1 MEPLKGNEFI
11 QLSENTPAEFV
22 LIHIP
27 DKDVFISN
35 FHPSSALYE
44 DVTEIKSIKHCMKQL
59 TAILNKH
66 NVHVFTVR
74 DCLKLNKQKLKEL
87 AFTNLTYINTEN
99 ENNNYDKE
107 KYKKFLYYCSD
118 EYKKSIIE
126 KLLPDQ
132 LVDIIITKPTY
143 HLKYVDHNTFIEAS
157 QINFNPVGGLVFC
170 RDQQITTQKGV
181 IIGRAYSNQ
190 RGAENDIM
198 EIVFKNLGA
207 KIIGRIPEG
216 TFLEGGDFFAAK
228 YDLSLLGIGL
238 RTKVEAAYYL
248 MNNNLIGSRRF
259 ALVVDEFDLDQQRM
273 HLDTYFNIL
282 NDEYCLV
289 LDFED
294 CSKVCGKNI
303 NRKVYLYDR
312 KNDEEGIKSDSDNIK
327 SQCGFYKLSKIF
339 DNFYDYLNYEGY
351 KMIKVTHK
359 QQEEYMINFLNI
371 GNNTVLSVNP
381 YFKELVKET
390 GVNVEYIEFKAI
402 MNMYGAMH
410 CATQVGRRNS
420 I

>member
-1 MEPLKGNEFI
+1 MEPLKGTEFI

-99 ENNNYDKE
+99 ENNNHDKE

-143 HLKYVDHNTFIEAS
+143 YLKYVAHNTFIEAS
-157 QINFNPVGGLVFC
+157 QINFNPVGG
-170 RDQQITTQKGV
+170 
-181 IIGRAYSNQ
+181 
-190 RGAENDIM
+190 
-198 EIVFKNLGA
+198 
-207 KIIGRIPEG
+207 
-216 TFLEGGDFFAAK
+216 
-228 YDLSLLGIGL
+228 
-238 RTKVEAAYYL
+238 
-248 MNNNLIGSRRF
+248 
-259 ALVVDEFDLDQQRM
+259 
-273 HLDTYFNIL
+273 
-282 NDEYCLV
+282 
-289 LDFED
+289 
-294 CSKVCGKNI
+294 
-303 NRKVYLYDR
+303 
-312 KNDEEGIKSDSDNIK
+312 
-327 SQCGFYKLSKIF
+327 
-339 DNFYDYLNYEGY
+339 
-351 KMIKVTHK
+351 
-359 QQEEYMINFLNI
+359 
-371 GNNTVLSVNP
+371 
-381 YFKELVKET
+381 
-390 GVNVEYIEFKAI
+390 
-402 MNMYGAMH
+402 
-410 CATQVGRRNS
+410 
-420 I
+420 